1 MSTSRW
7 QALRQ
12 RTPPWKRALYI
23 AGLASCLVLYTY
35 TFFSFSPDR
44 SRDVILKMNAEKQ
57 MHYEAE
63 RNSTAPP
70 DAEVKTGKSKSL
82 ASRLVDVALI
92 LYSLNILT
100 RFLIR
105 IWLPG
110 AARSRLE
117 RRAQRLLR
125 EQREQRFLD
134 WVDGLNTLRRFHG
147 QRPMS
152 VESLRLVM
160 RERDMTGEDYD
171 SLLQFNEEAGPAVG
185 ALLNQMGASPEEIRR
200 LPSRTLTPTDD
211 ILKSMDHHQ
220 SRCAICLENYQIG
233 ELIRTVPCL
242 HSFHSNCIDR
252 WLADRALCPI
262 CKQPAV
268 G

>member
-1 MSTSRW
+1 MSASRW

-12 RTPPWKRALYI
+12 RTPPWKRVLYVV
-23 AGLASCLVLYTY
+23 GLASCLGLYAY
-35 TFFSFSPDR
+35 IFFYFSPDR
-44 SRDVILKMNAEKQ
+44 SRDVIYKMNAERQ
-57 MHYEAE
+57 AQYEAE
-63 RNSTAPP
+63 RNSTMPP
-70 DAEVKTGKSKSL
+70 DAEIKTGKSKSF
-82 ASRLVDVALI
+82 ASRLMDVALI

-105 IWLPG
+105 VWLPG

-125 EQREQRFLD
+125 EQREERFLD
-134 WVDGLNTLRRFHG
+134 WVDGLNAQRRFHG
-147 QRPMS
+147 QPPIS

-171 SLLQFNEEAGPAVG
+171 SLLQFHEEAGPAVG
-185 ALLNQMGASPEEIRR
+185 ALLNQIGASSEEIAR
-200 LPSRTLTPTDD
+200 LPSRTLTATDD
-211 ILKSMDHHQ
+211 ILTDHHQ
-220 SRCAICLENYQIG
+220 SRCAICLENYQAG
-233 ELIRTVPCL
+233 ERIRTVPCL
-242 HSFHSNCIDR
+242 HSFHSSCIDQ

-262 CKQPAV
+262 CKQPAI